1 MKSQRITMI
10 TLAVRD
16 IEKSRGFYKALGW
29 AEAEGGNEKI
39 AFYEIHGQLFSLY
52 TRDAL
57 TEDLC
62 MPIHG
67 RSTGTITLATN
78 YESKDAVDAFFETAK
93 SAGAI
98 VICEPKDV
106 FWGGY
111 SGYFA
116 DLDGH
121 LWEIAYNPFL
131 TYAEDGSI
139 KFA

>member
-1 MKSQRITMI
+1 MDAQRITMV

-16 IEKSRGFYKALGW
+16 LERSREFYRALGW
-29 AEAEGGNEKI
+29 QEAEGGNEKI
-39 AFYEIHGQLFSLY
+39 AFFNAIGQLFSLY

-67 RSTGTITLATN
+67 RSTGTVTLATN
-78 YESKDAVDAFFETAK
+78 YESKGAVDSFYEVAR

-116 DLDGH
+116 DPDGH

-131 TYAEDGSI
+131 TYADDGSVM
-139 KFA
+139 FE